1 MSEERGHK
9 NIVGGN
15 IKKRRESSRISQ
27 KELVEMLNVMGHKMT
42 PSTISK
48 IETGNRGVS
57 DMELWSISMI
67 FRCSVNDLF
76 G

>member
-1 MSEERGHK
+1 MSEERGTK

-15 IKKRRESSRISQ
+15 VKKRRESSGTSQ

-57 DMELWSISMI
+57 DVELWSLSMI
-67 FRCSVNDLF
+67 FKCSVNDLF